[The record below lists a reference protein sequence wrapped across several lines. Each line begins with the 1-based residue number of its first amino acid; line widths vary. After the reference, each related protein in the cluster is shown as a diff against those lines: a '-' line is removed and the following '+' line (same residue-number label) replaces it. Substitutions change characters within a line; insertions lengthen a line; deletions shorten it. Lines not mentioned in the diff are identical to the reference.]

1 MEQKLKNAN
10 SVAGDIPSV
19 ANKVQADALQP
30 MGEMNRYSELEN
42 GLKNFFG
49 EDFDISEKFSQDL
62 LLQHLKM
69 NKEQNDKLA
78 ETLERDPRLAQ
89 LMLDVIGG
97 KRNAHSAM
105 ARYFGNSFMTV
116 DEDSP
121 EFEEIMMADEERK
134 EEIIRLANDRHEYEK
149 NLTESIPVIEEFCKE
164 KGYEASDFMDKV
176 WDTLVFPI
184 LAGKY
189 SKDVCIALDHAI
201 TYDKDVEDAF
211 VAGDIKGRNTN
222 IQRMKEEYGDGMPKG
237 MNSVAPDTEVKRKRN
252 SLIDKALNA

>member
-1 MEQKLKNAN
+1 MEQNFKNVKN
-10 SVAGDIPSV
+10 VAEDIPAVTDKNLNGSI
-19 ANKVQADALQP
+19 QP
-30 MGEMNRYSELEN
+30 SSAEKEYSNLEA
-42 GLKNFFG
+42 GLKSFFG
-49 EDFDISEKFSQDL
+49 DDFDIADKFSQDL
-62 LLQHLKM
+62 LLQHLKV

-89 LMLDVIGG
+89 LLVDVIGG

-105 ARYFGNSFMTV
+105 ARYFGNSFMGL
-116 DEDSP
+116 DEESP

-134 EEIIRLANDRHEYEK
+134 EELIRLANERHEYEK
-149 NLTESIPVIEEFCKE
+149 NLEESIPVIENFCNT
-164 KGYEASDFMDKV
+164 KGYDASDFMDKV
-176 WDTLVFPI
+176 WESIVFPI

-189 SKDVCIALDHAI
+189 SNDVCVALDHAL

-211 VAGDIKGRNTN
+211 AAGDIKGRNMN
-222 IQRMKEEYGDGMPKG
+222 IQRMKEDFGDGLPKG